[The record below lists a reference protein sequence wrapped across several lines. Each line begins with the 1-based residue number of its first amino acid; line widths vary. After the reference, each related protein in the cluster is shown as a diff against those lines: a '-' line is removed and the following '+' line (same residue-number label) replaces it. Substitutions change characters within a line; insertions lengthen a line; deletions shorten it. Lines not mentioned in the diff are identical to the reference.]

1 MKKEKSIIE
10 HFSVISDPRIERH
23 KKHKLIDIIV
33 ISVCAII
40 SGCQTFVEIEN
51 YGNSKIDWL
60 KSMLELPNGIPSHDT
75 IGRVFSLINALEF
88 QKAFYEWTQ
97 GFVNLSE
104 EIINI
109 DGKYIRASH
118 GASEGKLSIFGMV
131 NAWASNAG
139 IALAQLRTDYEKK
152 SEKEALK
159 DIISFLELEGAL
171 VTLDANGCTAEIAN
185 AITRKKGDFLIGLKK
200 NQKSIYGQVEKLF
213 GETEISNFHE
223 TNNKGHGRIEKRTCS
238 AINLPQSFHHFLKKK
253 TAQRQTHHWEKLKS
267 VCKIE
272 SIITIKGKTTKEV
285 RYYIHSR
292 KADAEKM
299 LNAARSHWGVENKLH
314 WQLDVSFNE
323 DSCRVRNGYAGE
335 NLAVIRQLALN
346 LIKQEK
352 STKKSVRVKQL
363 LCSWENPY
371 LSKVIT
377 GITPD
382 NYVI

>member
-1 MKKEKSIIE
+1 MKKEKNIIE
-10 HFSVISDPRIERH
+10 HFSILSDPRIERH
-23 KKHKLIDIIV
+23 KKHKLIDIVV
-33 ISVCAII
+33 ISVCGII

-97 GFVNLSE
+97 TLVSLSD

-118 GASEGKLSIFGMV
+118 GASNNKLSIFGMV

-152 SEKEALK
+152 SEKQAFK

-171 VTLDANGCTAEIAN
+171 VTMDANGCNAEIAN
-185 AITRKKGDFLIGLKK
+185 AITRKKGDYLIGLKK
-200 NQKSIYGQVEKLF
+200 NQKSIYNQVENIF
-213 GETEISNFHE
+213 SETKDCSVYE
-223 TNNKGHGRIEKRTCS
+223 TSNKGHGRTEKRVCF
-238 AINLPQSFHHFLKKK
+238 ALNLKSDFLHFLNKK
-253 TAQRQTHHWEKLKS
+253 TTQRQTAHWEKLKS

-272 SIITIKGKTTKEV
+272 STRIVKGKETKEV
-285 RYYIHSR
+285 RYYISSC
-292 KADAEKM
+292 KANAEKM

-323 DSCRVRNGYAGE
+323 DACRVRNGYAGE

-363 LCSWENPY
+363 LCSWEDQY